1 VKPSFNN
8 ILCTDVPPE
17 LRTFWVD
24 TRVWDCTNVTHSG
37 MVATRTKDA
46 ICDAIR
52 DSCQGMKPPPPEHGA
67 NDADIPLFLTL
78 YRDRATLYRDMS
90 GVSLHKRGYRD
101 AMHRASLN
109 EGVAAGMLKLAGFG
123 RGGFKRGAEKG
134 NLGKSKKG
142 DENEARAEDEESVK
156 SGTSRGRVSGDEN
169 NGRSE
174 GVGLEAD
181 GDERLF
187 AKMLGESAGSE
198 RDGERLASHSE
209 AGSSGRSSVEVTQV
223 LLDPMCG
230 SGTLLIEAALMA
242 TNKAPGL
249 LRKRWPFQVGSL

>member
-1 VKPSFNN
+1 
-8 ILCTDVPPE
+8 
-17 LRTFWVD
+17 
-24 TRVWDCTNVTHSG
+24 
-37 MVATRTKDA
+37 MVATRAKDA

-52 DSCQGMKPPPPEHGA
+52 DSCQGMKPPPPENGA

-142 DENEARAEDEESVK
+142 EETEGSAKNEESE
-156 SGTSRGRVSGDEN
+156 TSRGRVSGDGN
-169 NGRSE
+169 NGQSD
-174 GVGLEAD
+174 LEADESD

-187 AKMLGESAGSE
+187 AKMSGGSAGSE
-198 RDGERLASHSE
+198 SDRERLASHSE
-209 AGSSGRSSVEVTQV
+209 AESSGRSSVEVTQV

-249 LRKRWPFQVGSL
+249 LRKRWPFQVGYL